1 MSPANGTGK
10 TGQPH
15 VKKKRR
21 KEIRSFFNSI
31 HKTCSKWIKDLNMR
45 LDTIKLLE
53 KNTGRI
59 LSDINGSNIFFDASP
74 RIIEIITKNKQM
86 GPT

>member
-1 MSPANGTGK
+1 
-10 TGQPH
+10 
-15 VKKKRR
+15 
-21 KEIRSFFNSI
+21 
-31 HKTCSKWIKDLNMR
+31 MR